1 MSNKPPIE
9 VPQGAIRLNTDSQKL
24 EFYAQDRWYEMA
36 TDTPNLSTRQ
46 TNGRGLFMGG
56 HDGSANRTDKI
67 DFITIAT
74 AGGAVDFG
82 NLTQARSAAS
92 AVASNTRAMLL
103 GGTVSPTVNIV
114 DYVTISITSNA
125 LDFGDLTT
133 ERHWT
138 QGCSSQT
145 RGIAAGG
152 HPGQNRI
159 DFCTIATTGDFQ
171 DFGDLTYKSN
181 VAVAANSANNSPT
194 RGFFGGGTPSPYIN
208 SIDFIT
214 IATLG
219 NSQEFGDSTTQIARE
234 ARGSSTTRALLI
246 GGVRPEPS
254 ASSIIDYFQMATLGN
269 AIDFGDSTASN
280 SNSAGSSDC
289 IRVAFAHGN
298 NPSNT
303 DKIDYI
309 NISTGGNAFDFGD
322 LTEARNHLGATS
334 NGHGGL

>member
-1 MSNKPPIE
+1 MSNQPPIE

-56 HDGSANRTDKI
+56 HDESANRQDRI

-74 AGGAVDFG
+74 AGGAVDFA
-82 NLTQARSAAS
+82 NLTDSRSAA
-92 AVASNTRAMLL
+92 AAIASNTRAMLL
-103 GGTVSPTVNIV
+103 GGTSPGNVNTV
-114 DYVTISITSNA
+114 DYVTISISSDA
-125 LDFGDLTT
+125 IDFGDLTSA
-133 ERHWT
+133 RHWT
-138 QGCSSQT
+138 QGVSNST

-152 HPGQNRI
+152 NPGSNVI

-171 DFGDLTYKSN
+171 DFGDLTYRDDT
-181 VAVAANSANNSPT
+181 AVSANSSNQSPT
-194 RGFFGGGTPSPYIN
+194 RGFFGGGTPTYNN

-219 NSQEFGDSTTQIARE
+219 NSQEFGDSSTQIARE

-322 LTEARNHLGATS
+322 LTLARNHLGGCS